1 MRHGVT
7 LFLSLLLLPSAGHA
21 QGAGDRGT
29 VSLSSF
35 FDRPVLSSDGVP
47 LGLTKHL
54 AVNVKNGDAPWLALG
69 TDDAPALVLVPLA
82 ALSGGGQGGSYRL
95 SMTAAEA
102 ARAPLWP
109 VDRLAAIN
117 RPAFMGALSDFYRRP
132 VAVAPDAVAAA
143 GEGTPFRFVGIRQPG
158 VPAESFAGRM
168 RLLGDRVTLA
178 SGRPV
183 GTVSDLLLDLG
194 AARVVEAAVDLP
206 DRRVAMPFRSLA
218 WAGTSQTLVSGLS
231 DTQLAGLAPA
241 EWTSPQVAQ
250 IAEVPATP
258 EVILDSNRPGPRFW

>member
-1 MRHGVT
+1 MRHGVA

-21 QGAGDRGT
+21 QSAGDRGT

-54 AVNVKNGDAPWLALG
+54 AVNVKDGDAPWLALG
-69 TDDAPALVLVPLA
+69 TNDAPALMLVPLA

-143 GEGTPFRFVGIRQPG
+143 GEGTPFRFVGMKPPG
-158 VPAESFAGRM
+158 VPVESFLGRV

-178 SGRPV
+178 SGRPA
-183 GTVSDLLLDLG
+183 GPISDLLLDLG
-194 AARVVEAAVDLP
+194 TARVVEAAIDLP
-206 DRRVAMPFRSLA
+206 DRRVAMPYRSLDWTMSRQVFVA
-218 WAGTSQTLVSGLS
+218 PLS
-231 DTQLAGLAPA
+231 DNQLAALTEA
-241 EWTSPQVAQ
+241 EWLPPSQ
-250 IAEVPATP
+250 IAEIPAAP
-258 EVILDSNRPGPRFW
+258 EVATTARAPGPRFW